1 MAQLKQIEEILNTPG
16 QHWVGDGFPV
26 RTLFTYDTHGEA
38 LSPFLLFDFA
48 GPAEFPPASKPRGVG
63 QHPHRGFETVT
74 IVYEGEVEHKDLAG
88 NSGHLEPGDVQWM
101 TAASGIVHQE
111 FHSQS
116 FTEKGGTFHAVQ
128 LWVNLPARDK
138 MSPPRYQ
145 DIASS
150 RIPTV
155 EVNGSQLRVIAGE
168 YNGTRGPALT
178 FTPINIWDITLRA
191 GGEMELSLPAG
202 HTTAVVPVTGTVKA
216 NQSETARAAQLV
228 RFSREVEAIHLS
240 AQEETRLLLL
250 SGEPIAEPIAGE
262 GPFVMNTEAEL
273 VQAFDDYRKGLMG

>member
-1 MAQLKQIEEILNTPG
+1 MAQLKQIEEVLNIPA

-26 RTLFTYDTHGEA
+26 RTLFTYDNYGEA

-48 GPAEFPPASKPRGVG
+48 GPMEFPPASRPRGVG

-74 IVYEGEVEHKDLAG
+74 IVYEGEVDHKDLAG
-88 NSGHLEPGDVQWM
+88 NSGHLKPGDVQWM

-116 FTEKGGTFHAVQ
+116 FTEQGGTFHAVQ
-128 LWVNLPARDK
+128 LWVNLPAKDK

-145 DIASS
+145 DIPSS

-155 EVNGSQLRVIAGE
+155 AVNGGKLRVIAGE
-168 YNGTRGPALT
+168 YDGTRGPALT
-178 FTPINIWDITLRA
+178 FTPINIWDITIPA
-191 GGEMELSLPAG
+191 GGKMELTVPSG
-202 HTTAVVPVTGTVKA
+202 HNTAVVPVTGSVEL
-216 NQSETARAAQLV
+216 NQNKTAKTAQLV
-228 RFSREVEAIHLS
+228 RFTREGKAVHLS
-240 AQEETRLLLL
+240 AQGEARLLLL
-250 SGEPIAEPIAGE
+250 SGEPIAEPIAGQ

>member
-1 MAQLKQIEEILNTPG
+1 MARQKQIEEILNTPG

-26 RTLFTYDTHGEA
+26 RTLFTYDSHGEA
-38 LSPFLLFDFA
+38 MSPFLLFDFA

-74 IVYEGEVEHKDLAG
+74 IVYEGEVDHKDLAG

-116 FTEKGGTFHAVQ
+116 FTEQGGTFHAVQ
-128 LWVNLPARDK
+128 LWVNLPAKDK

-145 DIASS
+145 DIPSK

-155 EVNGSQLRVIAGE
+155 EVNGGTLRVIAGE
-168 YNGTRGPALT
+168 HDGTRGPALT

-191 GGEMELSLPAG
+191 GGEMELALPAG
-202 HTTAVVPVTGTVKA
+202 HTTAVVPVTGAVEA

-228 RFSREVEAIHLS
+228 RFSREGEAIHLS

-273 VQAFDDYRKGLMG
+273 MQAFEDYRKGLMG